1 MNRLQ
6 ELSRE
11 VRTNP
16 WVRAVA
22 LYAAVR
28 VIVLGV
34 LVLSAQFADRDT
46 LGVLTGWDAGW
57 YAGIADKGYG
67 HVVHH
72 PDGRLLS
79 DYAFFPLFAIAERI
93 LRVAIGSNFAVAGL
107 VIAVISSLF
116 AAAGIYRVGELVKGE
131 RAGTL
136 LVLLWAALPVG
147 AVQWMSYSESLFTA
161 LAAWSLYFVLRERW
175 AGAGWLCLLAGLTR
189 PTGAGLV
196 AAVVVAA
203 VLDLHR
209 SPRRPWERVK
219 AILLAPL
226 GLLGYLLF
234 VASRTHDLF
243 GYFTVTA
250 DWHNGID
257 FGAGFLRRIGQL
269 LAAPSPWGGL
279 VIIVGVIALGFLV
292 RWAYRDAL
300 PLPLLVY
307 AVVIVVLTFL
317 TSGYLGSKPRY
328 LMPAFPLLLPVVGWL
343 AVRRMAW
350 QAGAAAAAV
359 VVAAVY
365 GAVWLLGSG
374 PP

>member
-6 ELSRE
+6 ERAEEL
-11 VRTNP
+11 RTIP
-16 WVRAVA
+16 WVRAVS
-22 LYAAVR
+22 LYVAVR

-34 LVLSAQFADRDT
+34 LVLAAQVADRDV
-46 LGVLTGWDAGW
+46 LRVLTGWDAGW

-67 HVVHH
+67 TVVHH
-72 PDGRLLS
+72 PDGRTLS
-79 DYAFFPLFAIAERI
+79 DYAFFPLFPVIERI
-93 LRVAIGSNFAVAGL
+93 LRVAIGGRFAVAGL
-107 VIAVISSLF
+107 VIAIIASLF

-131 RAGTL
+131 RAGLL

-147 AVQWMSYSESLFTA
+147 AVQWMSYTESLFTA

-175 AGAGWLCLLAGLTR
+175 VPAGWLCLLAGMTR
-189 PTGAGLV
+189 PIGAGLV

-203 VLDLHR
+203 ALDLRR
-209 SPRRPWERVK
+209 SPRHPWERTQ

-243 GYFTVTA
+243 GYFAVTA
-250 DWHNGID
+250 DWHNGLD
-257 FGAGFLRRIGQL
+257 LGAGFLRRVNQL

-279 VIIVGVIALGFLV
+279 AIIVGVIALGFLV
-292 RWAYRDAL
+292 RWAHRDGL

-307 AVVIVVLTFL
+307 SVVIVVLTFL

-328 LMPAFPLLLPVVGWL
+328 LVPAFPLLLPIVGWL
-343 AVRRMAW
+343 VVRRMAW

-359 VVAAVY
+359 TVAAVY